1 MESAAASSTPYGTTA
16 QFEEWQGAA
25 SVGVPCCGLGCS
37 VASVARQHFCVVC
50 KQNCCAICQWK
61 TADGGDNEL
70 AKWIVCI
77 RHRGEGGGSNSS
89 GQGGDILSAGAAS
102 QGSAA
107 PIVNDVVRT
116 VTPPPEEAEVVD
128 AAINAILPTITA
140 EQRQRAVSLIA
151 GKGNIYNTNMNFLC
165 RKVDFSRKK
174 GMVIGS
180 ALKPN
185 NVSASVAT
193 PNHWLCVTNNSL
205 EEAVIHVCVFNRLL
219 TKEQQKAEKT
229 LYTNMPAGIK
239 KKLAKRKDR
248 LNNQKRPA
256 PLPSANDVGGN
267 DGAAASAPRRSIRNL
282 NQTSIATSQ
291 DPRRQQIARERA
303 GPILNRGSGDIVS
316 NAGSHGHLQNFLE
329 DSEHID
335 LLYNFL
341 RNHPDKMEK
350 KDLDEENTLLY
361 LQKMFREM
369 KGKTDPKKNKYKNV
383 DESTTV
389 ARAIIPTPLVNRSEE
404 RYTTDNASVQ
414 ESKRITPLRGRLE
427 GVAAKLPGSYE
438 TWLQGTKLVMNFKN
452 EDRIMRSLLPF
463 CQMNQTYSY
472 QKCQDLPDKPEEVL
486 WKNQEYS
493 SSHLLQCR
501 SMKSSRL
508 GSVIYVD
515 THNVLGLG
523 REFAF
528 FLVQDYM
535 SRERLERTKH
545 LSRETSMHCLPIFIT
560 LLCNLDHDHTILLEE
575 EKAESAKKSQETYL
589 SQLDI
594 CKEEIIPVAE
604 KFVFDLMLIFL
615 KHYDFKTIKMSA
627 LERIPWIL
635 WNRVLPKR
643 YWDCVSEEQLLEVKL
658 CYKKI
663 RERVQ
668 KDNPEATTVELQKLY
683 SEAIHTATVFHYAII
698 MGISQQSVDET
709 TRCAYERV
717 MYNVYDPQSFLENI
731 AKVESFGMFYEGVVE
746 LLRCDSLQV
755 SKTITILQTA
765 VKFCVDGML
774 RGTTLRSI
782 HQIGH
787 KKQRIVDNCLLDYSK
802 SLSDWAGLGLD
813 SHVKRALGLIV
824 QQVCGTEDLNE
835 TMQYVGILGEV
846 FHPKVGV
853 FTNEILGTFGQF
865 IDRAKKDS
873 QTRILMQTVFG
884 ELRDMCKDYR
894 KVLTRWELKDLK
906 V

>member
-89 GQGGDILSAGAAS
+89 GQGGDIVSAGAAS

-303 GPILNRGSGDIVS
+303 GPILIRGQEHMGMTSTS
-316 NAGSHGHLQNFLE
+316 NQRT
-329 DSEHID
+329 D
-335 LLYNFL
+335 LLNARTQQQKGAVKRRKIGEYATSAGQQADSQSNKAVHRMYKQGAAAMDTMHYPKQGANQPRRL
-341 RNHPDKMEK
+341 TMTVEYTEVEASNPNGGRVTTRALSQPRLTVMAPDKDTALRMMKEGIKQLRETEGRKSMQLETIYRKEDTTMVEQIKEREK
-350 KDLDEENTLLY
+350 K
-361 LQKMFREM
+361 M
-369 KGKTDPKKNKYKNV
+369 KRNQP
-383 DESTTV
+383 
-389 ARAIIPTPLVNRSEE
+389 AR
-404 RYTTDNASVQ
+404 
-414 ESKRITPLRGRLE
+414 
-427 GVAAKLPGSYE
+427 
-438 TWLQGTKLVMNFKN
+438 
-452 EDRIMRSLLPF
+452 
-463 CQMNQTYSY
+463 
-472 QKCQDLPDKPEEVL
+472 
-486 WKNQEYS
+486 
-493 SSHLLQCR
+493 
-501 SMKSSRL
+501 
-508 GSVIYVD
+508 
-515 THNVLGLG
+515 
-523 REFAF
+523 
-528 FLVQDYM
+528 
-535 SRERLERTKH
+535 KH
-545 LSRETSMHCLPIFIT
+545 LTDEQVQRDAINP
-560 LLCNLDHDHTILLEE
+560 
-575 EKAESAKKSQETYL
+575 
-589 SQLDI
+589 
-594 CKEEIIPVAE
+594 
-604 KFVFDLMLIFL
+604 
-615 KHYDFKTIKMSA
+615 
-627 LERIPWIL
+627 
-635 WNRVLPKR
+635 
-643 YWDCVSEEQLLEVKL
+643 SE
-658 CYKKI
+658 
-663 RERVQ
+663 
-668 KDNPEATTVELQKLY
+668 
-683 SEAIHTATVFHYAII
+683 
-698 MGISQQSVDET
+698 
-709 TRCAYERV
+709 
-717 MYNVYDPQSFLENI
+717 YNV
-731 AKVESFGMFYEGVVE
+731 
-746 LLRCDSLQV
+746 
-755 SKTITILQTA
+755 
-765 VKFCVDGML
+765 
-774 RGTTLRSI
+774 
-782 HQIGH
+782 
-787 KKQRIVDNCLLDYSK
+787 
-802 SLSDWAGLGLD
+802 
-813 SHVKRALGLIV
+813 
-824 QQVCGTEDLNE
+824 
-835 TMQYVGILGEV
+835 
-846 FHPKVGV
+846 
-853 FTNEILGTFGQF
+853 
-865 IDRAKKDS
+865 
-873 QTRILMQTVFG
+873 
-884 ELRDMCKDYR
+884 
-894 KVLTRWELKDLK
+894 
-906 V
+906 